1 MYLRKIACPQH
12 GFRPRYRSKWGFG
25 GIANVRLGWLGLDY
39 LREDSFAFFKVWAQR
54 LLLPE
59 DVEFP
64 PQAAACAAG
73 T

>member
-1 MYLRKIACPQH
+1 MPESGVWA
-12 GFRPRYRSKWGFG
+12 
-25 GIANVRLGWLGLDY
+25 RLGVDNH
-39 LREDSFAFFKVWAQR
+39 REDSFVFFKVWAQR